1 MVKVPAGVGHPGV
14 QPGDP
19 MTGLLPVL
27 GAPVL
32 AGHVGLGTAQR
43 LLPLPQPTRVVELLP
58 GGEAA
63 KLVRPRS
70 TPTAASTAGSGT
82 SQTSTTKQAWQRPT
96 PSNVILTLDGSAG
109 RGRDQRTLR
118 SPIFRSDSLPW
129 GRTRKRLL
137 AVNRT
142 A

>member
-27 GAPVL
+27 GALVL

-82 SQTSTTKQAWQRPT
+82 SRTSTTNQAW
-96 PSNVILTLDGSAG
+96 
-109 RGRDQRTLR
+109 
-118 SPIFRSDSLPW
+118 
-129 GRTRKRLL
+129 
-137 AVNRT
+137 
-142 A
+142 